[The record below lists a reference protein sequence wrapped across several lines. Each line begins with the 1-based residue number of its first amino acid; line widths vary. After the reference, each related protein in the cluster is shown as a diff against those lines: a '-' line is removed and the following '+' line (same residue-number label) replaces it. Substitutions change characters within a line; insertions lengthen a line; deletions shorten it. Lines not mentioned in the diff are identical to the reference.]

1 MPDPNLT
8 IIAVSEHDGGL
19 ACEPDAGWRSGED
32 DRAGFERGTLGE
44 ECDGLTDVEDLVS
57 VPRCHEQRAYVGI
70 GKRSLLGI
78 TVLEHLAI
86 ERAREREY
94 LWIRDGVVGNE
105 AGSEGGGVVCGSE

>member
-1 MPDPNLT
+1 M
-8 IIAVSEHDGGL
+8 
-19 ACEPDAGWRSGED
+19 
-32 DRAGFERGTLGE
+32 F
-44 ECDGLTDVEDLVS
+44 
-57 VPRCHEQRAYVGI
+57 GI